1 MSKKKVLG
9 CLLTGAVVT
18 TAVTATVMKNKAK
31 KTTYKAES
39 IDPIT
44 PREMGFYE
52 KYVKRAIDVT
62 CATGAIV
69 VFSPIYLG
77 VAALVR
83 TKLGSPVLFTQDRP
97 GLVGPDGKETV
108 FKMYKFRS
116 MTDERDENGDLLPDE
131 VRLTKFGK
139 WLRNTSLDEL
149 PEAFNILNG
158 TMSVIGPRPQLVR
171 DMVFMSKE
179 QRMRHTAKPGLSG
192 LAQVNGRNAISWEDK
207 MNWDLKYIKKVTF
220 KEDLKII
227 LDTVKKAFIK
237 QEGITQDDMATAED
251 LGDYLLRTEKVD
263 SKDYEQKQIEAKDIL
278 NCAIEKKDDE
288 KRIKLVKESAEQKK
302 YSVLM
307 SLYKKENPEY
317 LRIAIDSMLNQT
329 VAPDEI
335 VLVEDGPLTDELY
348 SVLDEYPM
356 LHRIKNE
363 TNLGLGLALNVG
375 LKECRNELIA
385 RMDTDDCSKPER
397 CEKQLQRFL
406 EKPYL
411 AIVGSHIDEFIGD
424 TSNVIS
430 QRIVPT
436 TSEEIYK
443 FAKKRSAFNHPAVMY
458 SKTAVLENNG
468 YADLKRNQDVDL
480 FGRMLFNG
488 YKAENIDEALL
499 WFRSSDELAKRR
511 KSWQNTWS
519 YIATIRNFWKM
530 GYSSFTDYAI
540 VGIAQTGMYLMPIK
554 LQNYIYK
561 NFLRK

>member
-97 GLVGPDGKETV
+97 GLVDPDGKETV

-116 MTDERDENGDLLPDE
+116 MTDERDENGDLLPDD

-171 DMVFMSKE
+171 DMVFMTKE

-263 SKDYEQKQIEAKDIL
+263 SKDYEQKQKEAKDIL
-278 NCAIEKKDDE
+278 NCTIEKKDDE

-348 SVLDEYPM
+348 AVLDDYPM
-356 LHRIKNE
+356 LHRVKNE
-363 TNLGLGLALNVG
+363 INLGLGLALNVG
-375 LKECRNELIA
+375 LKECRNELVA

-424 TSNVIS
+424 ISNMVS

-488 YKAENIDEALL
+488 NKAENIDEALL
-499 WFRSSDELAKRR
+499 WFRSSNELAKRR

-519 YIATIRNFWKM
+519 YIATIRKFWKM
-530 GYSSFTDYAI
+530 GYSSFADYAI